1 MAAPIPH
8 RTLKAHLAGGGKV
21 VNGWCSIPSTV
32 TAEIV
37 ARRGFDTVTIDLQH
51 GLIDYQTALAML
63 QVVDA
68 HGMPT
73 LCRVPWNE
81 AGIVMK
87 ALDAGFSGVI
97 CPMINSKDD
106 AVRFAG
112 ACRYSPRGYR
122 SFGPTRALNVYGS
135 DYVSVANDF
144 VAAIGMIETRA
155 ALDNLD
161 AILEVEELD
170 AVYIGPADLALS
182 LGFAPTLLPEEPA
195 VLEAIADIRA
205 RAKRAGKAVGLH
217 CGLPETVRERLD
229 NGFDFASLSTD
240 ARLFTTV
247 LTEQLAQARAVPAK
261 TGERGQY

>member
-1 MAAPIPH
+1 MTVSIA
-8 RTLKAHLAGGGKV
+8 RRNLKSHLAGGGKA

-37 ARRGFDTVTIDLQH
+37 ARQGFDTVTIDLQH

-63 QVVDA
+63 QVVDGF
-68 HGMPT
+68 GMPT

-81 AGIVMK
+81 AGIIMK

-112 ACRYSPRGYR
+112 ACRYAPRGYR
-122 SFGPTRALNVYGS
+122 SFGPTRATNVYGT
-135 DYVSVANDF
+135 DYVVGANDF
-144 VAAIGMIETRA
+144 VVSIGMVETQA

-161 AILEVEELD
+161 NILDVAELD
-170 AVYIGPADLALS
+170 AIYVGPADLALS
-182 LGFAPTLLPEEPA
+182 LGFAPTLLPQEPK

-205 RAKRAGKAVGLH
+205 RAKRAGKLVGLH
-217 CGLPETVRERLD
+217 CGLPESVRERLD
-229 NGFDFASLSTD
+229 GGFDFASLSTD
-240 ARLFTTV
+240 ARLFTSMLAT
-247 LTEQLAQARAVPAK
+247 QLAEARAVAPK
-261 TGERGQY
+261 LGERGQY